1 MAAEWQE
8 FPSPAVGSA
17 PEGRAPALRPPLVPT
32 LDAIGAVVLEV
43 GEARIG
49 SFPASGVR
57 LRARVGNVDQ
67 RWGPLEMRVTL
78 TTHRIVMVASPGT
91 PADAPWSTPGT
102 VPVSLRAIEP
112 PQELRGV
119 APVRIAGHV
128 RWINVTRVEADG
140 SRAYVTLPASL
151 GGDATL
157 ALHLPHQLGHRFLA
171 IARAAFV
178 AAKRPL
184 TVDTTNRVDAPLT
197 LA

>member
-1 MAAEWQE
+1 
-8 FPSPAVGSA
+8 
-17 PEGRAPALRPPLVPT
+17 
-32 LDAIGAVVLEV
+32 
-43 GEARIG
+43 
-49 SFPASGVR
+49 
-57 LRARVGNVDQ
+57 
-67 RWGPLEMRVTL
+67 MRVTL

-128 RWINVTRVEADG
+128 RWINVIRVEADG

-184 TVDTTNRVDAPLT
+184 TVDTTDRVDAPLT